1 MLLDQLLLSRAAV
14 ERGAHLRSDAQW
26 LAQQLTSPATKVLL
40 LQGGKFPVVD
50 QRIQWL
56 SVDVLEEHEVHEHY
70 LLGVKD
76 DVAYIA
82 ARVANEVT
90 DGATLFDTGSVL
102 DAHDVGLATTAVALG
117 HWHENHQYCAKCGS
131 KLSVTSAGWSRT
143 CPLDG
148 TEVFPRT
155 DPAVIALP
163 IHNDKA
169 LLGRRFNW
177 PENRFSCFAGF
188 VEAGESSEMALQ
200 RELVEEC
207 GLIVDPVQI
216 RYMGSQPW
224 PFPQSLMLGYH
235 VGVLNDDAVA
245 DGEEITT
252 VRWFSQEELVAEVT
266 AGNVV
271 LPPKISIARQLI
283 ENWVGHS
290 FADTTV
296 WRR

>member
-14 ERGAHLRSDAQW
+14 DRAAHKRGDAQW
-26 LAQQLTSPATKVLL
+26 LAEQLQNPQTKVLL
-40 LQGGKFPVVD
+40 LQGGKFPVAD
-50 QRIQWL
+50 QRIQWTTI
-56 SVDVLEEHEVHEHY
+56 DVLDGYEIHEHY
-70 LLGVKD
+70 LLGIKD
-76 DVAYIA
+76 DISYIA
-82 ARVANEVT
+82 VRVNAELPET
-90 DGATLFDTGSVL
+90 STLFDVGSLL
-102 DAHDVGLATTAVALG
+102 DSHDVGLATTAVALG
-117 HWHENHQYCAKCGS
+117 HWHENHQFCTKCGT
-131 KLSVTSAGWSRT
+131 KLTVTSAGWSRT
-143 CPLDG
+143 CPADG

-163 IHNDKA
+163 IYQDKA
-169 LLGRRFNW
+169 VLGRRFNW

-200 RELVEEC
+200 RELTEES

-235 VGVLNDDAVA
+235 VGVLNDNAVA

-252 VRWFSQEELVAEVT
+252 VRWFTKEELVSQVSS
-266 AGNVV
+266 GDVV

-283 ENWVGHS
+283 EQWVGQS
-290 FADTTV
+290 LIDTTV